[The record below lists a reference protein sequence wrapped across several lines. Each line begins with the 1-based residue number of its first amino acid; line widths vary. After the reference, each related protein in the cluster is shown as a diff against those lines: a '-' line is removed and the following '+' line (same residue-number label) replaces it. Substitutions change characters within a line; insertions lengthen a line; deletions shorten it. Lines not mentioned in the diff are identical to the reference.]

1 MVTFNW
7 PLLLTL
13 FAFEHAVASPARSNV
28 NVTRSFTLS
37 PARSPRPEKQ
47 KHDADYHSFSI
58 EFCYMA
64 DYAGN
69 DT

>member
-1 MVTFNW
+1 MGLLNGL
-7 PLLLTL
+7 LLLTP
-13 FAFEHAVASPARSNV
+13 FAIQHAIATPVSSGANI
-28 NVTRSFTLS
+28 TRSFSLS
-37 PARSPRPEKQ
+37 PPRSPRPEKQ
-47 KHDADYHSFSI
+47 IHDADYHSFSI

>member
-1 MVTFNW
+1 MLLFKNL
-7 PLLLTL
+7 LLLTA
-13 FAFEHAVASPARSNV
+13 FAFEQAVASPARLNV

-58 EFCYMA
+58 EFCFMA